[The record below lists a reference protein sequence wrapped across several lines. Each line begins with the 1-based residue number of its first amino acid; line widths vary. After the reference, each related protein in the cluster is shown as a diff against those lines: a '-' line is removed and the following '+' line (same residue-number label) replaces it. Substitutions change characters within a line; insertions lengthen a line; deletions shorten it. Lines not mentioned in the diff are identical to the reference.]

1 MCWMLLGNALALSF
15 ELGVFDDIDDTT
27 SLGGETYRPE
37 FESPAYRR
45 RAYRVQ
51 KLLLVYVTQLS
62 GRLGWTNM
70 VPRHIS
76 NSAFFKTPGQSFGGG
91 QHIPQKHKEGLP
103 GADDE
108 LEDTMAAWI
117 ELTTLLKSGNELL
130 FPSRKQT
137 RELIRSGRYVAMLE
151 HFQPLL
157 RGWRHEFDKLNSR

>member
-27 SLGGETYRPE
+27 SFGGEMYRPE
-37 FESPAYRR
+37 FESEPYRR
-45 RAYRVQ
+45 RAHRVQ

-76 NSAFFKTPGQSFGGG
+76 KTAFFKTPGQSFGDG
-91 QHIPQKHKEGLP
+91 QQAQQKHKEGLL
-103 GADDE
+103 GTGDE
-108 LEDTMAAWI
+108 PEDIMAAWI

-137 RELIRSGRYVAMLE
+137 RELIRSSRYVGMLE

-157 RGWRHEFDKLNSR
+157 RAWRHDFEKLNSE